1 MRLLIVE
8 DERLLAQQL
17 TRLLMDLEPGA
28 QIVGQTGSIE
38 ATLEWLNNNAAPDLI
53 LMDIELADGQC
64 FEIFNRFPVKS
75 PVIFTTAYDEY
86 ALRAFKVNSI
96 DYLLKPIKMED
107 LRSALNKWKELR
119 SATAGSRPL
128 ADIQALVNDLV
139 SAREAK
145 VYRDRFLVKQ
155 GQKMISVNTGDVAF
169 FNAKNTLNFLHTR
182 SKQKFLLDY
191 TLDQVEQLVPP
202 KTFFRANRQ
211 YILAHDII
219 KAFHPWFN
227 GKLKVETTIPM
238 EEEIIISR
246 EKAPQFRAWMGA

>member
-107 LRSALNKWKELR
+107 LRSALNKWKELQ
-119 SATAGSRPL
+119 SATAGSHPL

-169 FNAKNTLNFLHTR
+169 FNAKNTLNFLPTR

-202 KTFFRANRQ
+202 KTFFRANGQ